1 MRYVT
6 PIGDDCDAPPGR
18 RAAQYVRMSTD
29 MQIYSAENQ
38 AATIAAYAATR
49 GFTIVRTF
57 IDEDR
62 SGLLINNRDG
72 LQDLLNE
79 ATSGEAVFQCILVFD
94 VSRWG
99 RFQDADESAH
109 YEFICKRAGVKVFY
123 CAEMFENDGSLIS
136 TMWKNMRRIMAGEY
150 SRDRSALVFAGAC
163 RTARLG
169 YKQGGTA
176 GYGLQRVLVDQ
187 FGNPRLV
194 LNRGERKA
202 LSTDRVILQPGRPEE
217 VTVVQRV
224 FRSFVIARKSE
235 FVIAHELNEDGI
247 LNEFGRPWR
256 MLAIR
261 RLLTCEKYIGNYVYN
276 QKSGKLRRK
285 RRPNPPDSWIRRDNA
300 FAAIV
305 DPALFERARKILAK
319 RPGRQLRSWPSD
331 QDLLARLDALRQE
344 KGRLS
349 CAIIDNADDLP
360 HSSLY
365 RNRFG
370 SLGKAFER
378 IGYDSTGHTCFDARR
393 KAIGTITKLQLELAG
408 AIQRSGVSADVLR
421 PTTHRADA
429 LVVVNKALSISVYLA
444 RCQHLG
450 TGVRRWNV
458 RRHIADTSDLVLVLR
473 MKDDNQSIADYF
485 LLPRDQIVNGK
496 FSLWR
501 RNREKLHD
509 YRFGDV
515 NGLVPPIWK
524 ALSRRMTASSP
535 P

>member
-1 MRYVT
+1 MRFVT
-6 PIGDDCDAPPGR
+6 PIDDHNAPPGR

-49 GFTIVRTF
+49 GLTIVRTF

-79 ATSGEAVFQCILVFD
+79 AASGEAIFQCVLVFD

-99 RFQDADESAH
+99 RFQDADESAY
-109 YEFICKRAGVKVFY
+109 YEFICKRAGIKVFY

-136 TMWKNMRRIMAGEY
+136 TMMKNVRRIMAGEY

-187 FGNPRLV
+187 FGVPRLV
-194 LNRGERKA
+194 LNWGDRKA
-202 LSTDRVILQPGRPEE
+202 LVSDRVILQPGRSEE
-217 VTVVQRV
+217 VRTVQRV
-224 FRSFVIARKSE
+224 FRSFAVARKPELTIAR
-235 FVIAHELNEDGI
+235 ELNEEGI

-285 RRPNPPDSWIRRDNA
+285 RRLNPPDTWIRRDAA

-305 DPALFERARKILAK
+305 DPALFKRARKILAK
-319 RPGRQLRSWPSD
+319 RPSRQLRSWPSD
-331 QDLLARLDALRQE
+331 QDLLTRLQALREQ

-349 CAIIDNADDLP
+349 CALKVRSP
-360 HSSLY
+360 FML
-365 RNRFG
+365 
-370 SLGKAFER
+370 
-378 IGYDSTGHTCFDARR
+378 RR
-393 KAIGTITKLQLELAG
+393 A
-408 AIQRSGVSADVLR
+408 
-421 PTTHRADA
+421 P
-429 LVVVNKALSISVYLA
+429 
-444 RCQHLG
+444 
-450 TGVRRWNV
+450 
-458 RRHIADTSDLVLVLR
+458 
-473 MKDDNQSIADYF
+473 
-485 LLPRDQIVNGK
+485 
-496 FSLWR
+496 
-501 RNREKLHD
+501 
-509 YRFGDV
+509 
-515 NGLVPPIWK
+515 
-524 ALSRRMTASSP
+524 
-535 P
+535 